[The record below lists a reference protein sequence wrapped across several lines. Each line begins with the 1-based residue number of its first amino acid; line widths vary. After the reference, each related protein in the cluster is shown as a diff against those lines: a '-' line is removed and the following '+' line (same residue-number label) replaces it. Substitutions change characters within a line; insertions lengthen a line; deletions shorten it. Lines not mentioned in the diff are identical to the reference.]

1 MPNSDLRNNAV
12 AKLTDLHLILNHTGK
27 RANVVLSLILD
38 VYEKLLSNSNV
49 RFMYSCILACP
60 HMWFI
65 IVLINHFLILE
76 HCNK

>member
-12 AKLTDLHLILNHTGK
+12 AKLTDLHLILKHTGK

-49 RFMYSCILACP
+49 KFMYSCILACP
-60 HMWFI
+60 H
-65 IVLINHFLILE
+65 VVYYSINKPLFDFGTLL
-76 HCNK
+76 